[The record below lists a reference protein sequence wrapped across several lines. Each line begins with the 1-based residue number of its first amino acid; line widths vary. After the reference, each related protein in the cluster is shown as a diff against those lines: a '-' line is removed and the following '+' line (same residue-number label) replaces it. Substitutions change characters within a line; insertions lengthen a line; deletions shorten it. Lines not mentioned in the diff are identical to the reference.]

1 MFISIDAE
9 KVSDKMQHLF
19 IIKKSQKTSYREEFH
34 NLKKNIYKTL
44 QIISYCKKKKK
55 KEKTGIKI
63 RKGKK
68 YPSLEM
74 T

>member
-55 KEKTGIKI
+55 KEITGIQI

-68 YPSLEM
+68 YPSLDM